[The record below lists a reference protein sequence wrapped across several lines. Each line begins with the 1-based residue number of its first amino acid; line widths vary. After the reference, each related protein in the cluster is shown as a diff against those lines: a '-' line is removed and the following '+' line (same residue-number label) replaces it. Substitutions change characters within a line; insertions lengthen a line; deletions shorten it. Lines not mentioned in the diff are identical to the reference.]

1 MKYRSLQV
9 RCGPMQSR
17 RVAASGSAAGPR
29 SLEVDDEM
37 APSAAAA
44 ADEVLQHLFRLV
56 DEEAAAESASFAA
69 DWAGSGAAGDR
80 KVNGF

>member
-1 MKYRSLQV
+1 MSSASAAGSRSLQV

-56 DEEAAAESASFAA
+56 DEEV
-69 DWAGSGAAGDR
+69 AGERPGIEKST
-80 KVNGF
+80 VFN

>member
-1 MKYRSLQV
+1 
-9 RCGPMQSR
+9 
-17 RVAASGSAAGPR
+17 
-29 SLEVDDEM
+29 M

-69 DWAGSGAAGDR
+69 DWAGSGAAGDL

>member
-1 MKYRSLQV
+1 MRPHAESQSRSLGV
-9 RCGPMQSR
+9 CSC
-17 RVAASGSAAGPR
+17 PR

-56 DEEAAAESASFAA
+56 DEEV
-69 DWAGSGAAGDR
+69 AGEPGIEKSTAF
-80 KVNGF
+80 N

>member
-1 MKYRSLQV
+1 MRPHAESQSRSL
-9 RCGPMQSR
+9 
-17 RVAASGSAAGPR
+17 RVCSYPR

-56 DEEAAAESASFAA
+56 DEEV
-69 DWAGSGAAGDR
+69 AGERPGIEKST
-80 KVNGF
+80 VFN

>member
-1 MKYRSLQV
+1 MRPHAESQSRSLGV
-9 RCGPMQSR
+9 CSC
-17 RVAASGSAAGPR
+17 PR

-56 DEEAAAESASFAA
+56 DEEV
-69 DWAGSGAAGDR
+69 AGERPGIEKSTAF
-80 KVNGF
+80 N